1 MKLVQ
6 ILTDG
11 TMNDI
16 KINENT
22 KTKILSKLGDFI
34 VNKESKIVEY
44 GYWEIDEIKIV
55 CYGSIK
61 GNIKN
66 NHVLMKNIIYKNED
80 YKNKYI
86 YGDIFILK
94 YNKKKIFD
102 IDVADYA
109 LLYNIQEGLSDDEYD
124 SFDEY
129 SEDEYNMEETVIE
142 ETENIK
148 VKLPKKDIIIKD
160 IELDI
165 DTNIY

>member
-55 CYGSIK
+55 
-61 GNIKN
+61 
-66 NHVLMKNIIYKNED
+66 
-80 YKNKYI
+80 
-86 YGDIFILK
+86 
-94 YNKKKIFD
+94 
-102 IDVADYA
+102 
-109 LLYNIQEGLSDDEYD
+109 
-124 SFDEY
+124 
-129 SEDEYNMEETVIE
+129 
-142 ETENIK
+142 
-148 VKLPKKDIIIKD
+148 
-160 IELDI
+160 
-165 DTNIY
+165 